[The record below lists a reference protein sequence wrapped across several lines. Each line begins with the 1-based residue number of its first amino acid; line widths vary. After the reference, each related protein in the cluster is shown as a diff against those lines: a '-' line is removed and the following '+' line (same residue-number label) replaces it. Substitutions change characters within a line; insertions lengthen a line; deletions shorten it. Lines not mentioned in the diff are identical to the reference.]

1 MQEAEIYRAYNFVLD
16 IQGVGSGYFSEVTG
30 PSVSIETIEY
40 REGGGAPAVRKLP
53 GQVRYGDVLL
63 KWGMTESR
71 DLWDWMDAGT
81 KGVAERR
88 NVSVI
93 LLKPDGQ
100 QEDTRWNLFGCW
112 PRHWTGPDLIGTS
125 NQVAIET
132 LTLAI
137 ERLER
142 A

>member
-88 NVSVI
+88 DVLCDPAQARWSAGRHALEPLR
-93 LLKPDGQ
+93 LLAEALDRARPDWDQ
-100 QEDTRWNLFGCW
+100 QSGGD
-112 PRHWTGPDLIGTS
+112 
-125 NQVAIET
+125 
-132 LTLAI
+132 
-137 ERLER
+137 
-142 A
+142 